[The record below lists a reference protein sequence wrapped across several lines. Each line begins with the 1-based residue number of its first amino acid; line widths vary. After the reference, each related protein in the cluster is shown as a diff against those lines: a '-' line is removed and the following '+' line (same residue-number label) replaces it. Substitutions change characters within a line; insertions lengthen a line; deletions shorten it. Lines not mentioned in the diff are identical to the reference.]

1 MMPDEDTSV
10 STEASTAQATAAA
23 PAAAP
28 AKPANGGGIKSA
40 NEVIEKVLAR
50 LPSDPD
56 DDEEEAQPE
65 KPEAKPADKKPRAR
79 RVENLEAKAVEKASA
94 APEVE
99 APPDDAAVLAKAHY
113 HLKHGDV
120 AKFIDVVTG
129 DFKFDGLADGV
140 REALARK
147 LGVSSAQWEK
157 VRKFEAAG
165 KRAIAAR
172 EQELGGIVERLR
184 AEYAPF
190 HAARAAYEKG
200 DYDAAFKA
208 AFGEDAAEYQRKI
221 IGQRVGK
228 NPEVEKLRAELEAE
242 RAERR
247 ERERAEAEARA
258 EAEQTRA
265 VHEYLDDVQGQ
276 CRESEDPAIRKFAE
290 RPAFIQRIYA
300 IQRANYD
307 ARANTTIPLSQ
318 AAELARD
325 EILNS
330 IKQWSI
336 EDVQTGAPP
345 ANAARASALP
355 AKPPVAKAPARALKQ
370 SQAAEANGA
379 PVKRTPEQV
388 REYHQRLM
396 EANPGD

>member
-1 MMPDEDTSV
+1 MMPDDDTSV
-10 STEASTAQATAAA
+10 STEASTTQA

-28 AKPANGGGIKSA
+28 AKQSGGGIKSA
-40 NEVIEKVLAR
+40 NEVIEKVLAAH
-50 LPSDPD
+50 PSDPD
-56 DDEEEAQPE
+56 DDEEGEQPE

-79 RVENLEAKAVEKASA
+79 RVENLEAKAVEKAAA
-94 APEVE
+94 APEAE
-99 APPDDAAVLAKAHY
+99 APPDDAGVLAKAHY

-172 EQELGGIVERLR
+172 EQELGGIVDRLR

-200 DYDAAFKA
+200 DYDTAFKS

-247 ERERAEAEARA
+247 QREQAEQEARA
-258 EAEQTRA
+258 EAEQTQA
-265 VHEYLDDVQGQ
+265 VHEYLDTLQGQ

-307 ARANTTIPLSQ
+307 ARANTTMPLSQ

-336 EDVQTGAPP
+336 EDVQTGAHP
-345 ANAARASALP
+345 ANAARASAPP
-355 AKPPVAKAPARALKQ
+355 AKPPAAKAPARALKQ

-379 PVKRTPEQV
+379 PVKLTSEQV
-388 REYHQRLM
+388 REKYQRMM
-396 EANPGD
+396 EAQPGD